1 MSTENTQS
9 PIQET
14 NKEFESKYTY
24 EATLRRLDNINES
37 VLADCKNHSIAY
49 IYSQFVQILGEK
61 CRQNKENL
69 DNQSYEKLWTN
80 TVYRNC
86 VQFRNDN
93 FPLFQQ
99 QKDESKPDI
108 SDATLNY
115 FKTEHLAAILQF
127 FNDYTRSAYQLS
139 VDNYNTSN
147 TNVSNS
153 NSNSNS
159 KDDQGNYKHQMK
171 NKMLINKKL
180 STNFVDL
187 YYKCLGIWRKKKV
200 NKNRQQSN

>member
-9 PIQET
+9 PIQEP

-24 EATLRRLDNINES
+24 EATLRRLDNINEL

-61 CRQNKENL
+61 CRQNKEKL

-115 FKTEHLAAILQF
+115 FNTEHLAAILQF
-127 FNDYTRSAYQLS
+127 FNDYTRIKYQKS
-139 VDNYNTSN
+139 INDYENGNN
-147 TNVSNS
+147 
-153 NSNSNS
+153 NSNS
-159 KDDQGNYKHQMK
+159 KDEQGNYKHQMK

-180 STNFVDL
+180 NTNFVDL

-200 NKNRQQSN
+200 NKNRQPIN